1 MSGLRIVTVC
11 LMILSLVSCAGF
23 APRAV
28 EPSLTPVE
36 IEQIQTR
43 HFSAAPPD
51 VFKSTVGALQGLGYI
66 IDNANMDAG
75 FLTAATPRQ
84 VIQKD
89 GRDISLGSFFAALFV
104 GALLLDD
111 GHDDGYRYGRGSNVP
126 ADKVTRYVRLSAHV
140 RQQADSTRLRL
151 SLVEVR
157 DRASGRGQTSG
168 IDTPIYDKEVYRSIF
183 ERIEDELFVD
193 QGLP

>member
-1 MSGLRIVTVC
+1 MHHCLRIFMVC
-11 LMILSLVSCAGF
+11 LMMLPLASCASF

-43 HFSAAPPD
+43 HFSAAPTD

-84 VIQKD
+84 VIQSGGEGD
-89 GRDISLGSFFAALFV
+89 DLGSFFAALLV

-111 GHDDGYRYGRGSNVP
+111 GYGYRRGSNVP
-126 ADKVTRYVRLSAHV
+126 DDKVTRYVRLSAHV
-140 RQQADSTRLRL
+140 RQQADSTRLRAQ
-151 SLVEVR
+151 SC
-157 DRASGRGQTSG
+157 RGA
-168 IDTPIYDKEVYRSIF
+168 RSRQWSRPNF
-183 ERIEDELFVD
+183 RNRYPHL
-193 QGLP
+193 